1 MENVNQEKVSNTIKF
16 KKNRKYKI
24 KVEYFESR
32 QNAFVNLFWQSKSQS
47 KEIIPKTTF
56 TTFENTIEKQG
67 LTGTYSSMKQHIA
80 YTTNNSNL
88 YAIALEWPDSELIL
102 NIPKPTKVTKIE
114 LLGRKGALKWYYKN
128 DKLHIDISEVNY
140 NEMPI
145 NYAWTFKINNY
156 IK

>member
-1 MENVNQEKVSNTIKF
+1 
-16 KKNRKYKI
+16 
-24 KVEYFESR
+24 
-32 QNAFVNLFWQSKSQS
+32 
-47 KEIIPKTTF
+47 
-56 TTFENTIEKQG
+56 
-67 LTGTYSSMKQHIA
+67 MKQHIA

-102 NIPKPTKVTKIE
+102 NIPKPTKETKIE
-114 LLGRKGALKWYYKN
+114 LLGRKSALKWYYKN

-140 NEMPI
+140 NEMPS